1 MSGNPIVR
9 NEIKE
14 TAWKAP
20 WPARETAWLHTK
32 GCILLGNIPAERR
45 FQQVAL
51 VTAMKHLLL
60 PLLLLAACLGVM
72 AAPQGTRPPLSKDEV
87 LDLLITSAPSKVV
100 ISTIKQYGIAFK
112 PTPQVLE
119 EFRKAGADK
128 AVLAALREAWQED
141 TPKLLGDKEI
151 RMMLAEDVPSENIVR
166 AVLERGIDFQPTPGY
181 FEVLRSDGAKD
192 ALIDTLRAIAPR
204 PFSKGE
210 LLQMLTT
217 RMDQDWIAQKVQ
229 VRGIDFGPDSEDLQ
243 ALRNAGARAPLLET
257 VRTAKRAKPFV
268 AQTPPG
274 PTLAPP
280 LVEGKVATLICDSS
294 DSDVPVFAVPNDLGR
309 IVARLRCGEHVTF
322 LGRVVAPPGVSK
334 IQYAEGKEGFV
345 SNSFLESSIAT
356 AADGVTAPIPIYKP
370 DPQYTPEARHDRIEG
385 VVSLWIVVDAQGNV
399 SDALEKSEPL
409 GEGLDKSAIDT
420 VKTWRFNPATR
431 DGVPVAV
438 RVRVE
443 VTFRFGP
450 NGP

>member
-1 MSGNPIVR
+1 MP
-9 NEIKE
+9 
-14 TAWKAP
+14 P
-20 WPARETAWLHTK
+20 
-32 GCILLGNIPAERR
+32 ERR

-51 VTAMKHLLL
+51 VTAMKHFLL

-128 AVLAALREAWQED
+128 AVLTALREAWQED

-181 FEVLRSDGAKD
+181 FEALRSDGAKD
-192 ALIDTLRAIAPR
+192 ALIDTLRATAPR

-210 LLQMLTT
+210 LLQLLTT

-229 VRGIDFGPDSEDLQ
+229 VRGIDFGPDSENLQ
-243 ALRNAGARAPLLET
+243 ALQNRGARAPLLAAL
-257 VRTAKRAKPFV
+257 RTAKRVKLVV
-268 AQTPPG
+268 AQPP
-274 PTLAPP
+274 PPPPVSRPLAH
-280 LVEGKVATLICDSS
+280 GRTATLICGPS
-294 DSDVPVFAVPNDLGR
+294 DSEVPVFAGPNDLGK
-309 IVARLRCGEHVTF
+309 IVTHLRCGEQVTF
-322 LGRVVAPPGVSK
+322 LERVVAPPGVDR
-334 IQYAEGKEGFV
+334 IQYADGKEGFV
-345 SNSFLESSIAT
+345 SNSYLEFPIAT
-356 AADGVTAPIPIYKP
+356 IGNGVTAPSPVYNP
-370 DPQYTPEARHDRIEG
+370 AASYTPEARHDRIEG
-385 VVSLWIVVDAQGNV
+385 TLVLAIVIDTGGNV
-399 SDALEKSEPL
+399 SDVQETSEPL

-420 VKTWRFNPATR
+420 VKTWKFNPATR

-438 RVRVE
+438 RVMVE
-443 VTFRFGP
+443 VSFRLGRNAP
-450 NGP
+450 